1 MNQLIQDH
9 LTQNDKVLKAIIN
22 KTPFPD
28 INSTHNVFHDLMSCI
43 IEQQIHYRSTKKT
56 FQKIMDAASLK
67 KLSVQNFSILEE
79 KGLQNV
85 KLSRQ
90 KYETI
95 LSLVD
100 FFEQH
105 DIDWQQQDDKEVR
118 KILSQIKG
126 IGTWTID
133 MILLYTLERQNIFP
147 AEDYHLRLIMTKLYD
162 IDTSVSVKIQSKEI
176 SEHWSPYKSMAV
188 RYLLAWKK
196 IQKIQQNVK

>member
-1 MNQLIQDH
+1 MNQLIQGH
-9 LTQNDKVLKAIIN
+9 LTQKDKVLKAIIE
-22 KTPFPD
+22 KIPVPD
-28 INSTHNVFHDLMSCI
+28 IKSTHNVFHDLMSCI

-56 FQKIMDAASLK
+56 FEKIMEAASLK
-67 KLSVQNFSILEE
+67 TLSVQNFSILEE
-79 KGLQNV
+79 KGLQNI

-95 LSLVD
+95 LSVVD

-105 DIDWQQQDDKEVR
+105 HIDWQQLKDKDVR

-147 AEDYHLRLIMTKLYD
+147 TEDYHLRLIMTKLYD
-162 IDTSVSVKIQSKEI
+162 IDTSVSVKAQYNEI

-188 RYLLAWKK
+188 RYLLAWKNFK
-196 IQKIQQNVK
+196 KYNKTY